1 MAMQF
6 KEGDKVLFLN
16 EKGGGVV
23 TRVVDEEIVHV
34 SIDEGF
40 EIPYAVGDLI
50 KTGHDDHDGPAGVA
64 SHGTGTTPGDHRHS
78 PLKMLAHQAG
88 SIPKGLYLAMV
99 PRNQDQVLA
108 SAMDFYLVNH
118 TGYEVSFG
126 LFVNRS
132 GHYQGVASGAI
143 GPSAKRHVGKV
154 ERAEIEE
161 WNHSLLQAVFFQEGK
176 TEVIPPLSTHI
187 VFKPVK
193 IYKEESFAFN
203 PLLHQK
209 VLMVK
214 VHSIDQ

>member
-1 MAMQF
+1 MQF

-23 TRVVDEEIVHV
+23 TRIVNEEIVHV

-50 KTGHDDHDGPAGVA
+50 KTAHDRHEGHTGDA
-64 SHGTGTTPGDHRHS
+64 SLNTTVTSGDHKHS
-78 PLKMLAHQAG
+78 PLQVLTPQAG
-88 SIPKGLYLAMV
+88 SVPQGIYLAMV
-99 PRNQDQVLA
+99 PRNQEQVLA
-108 SAMDFYLVNH
+108 SAMDFYMVNH

-126 LFVNRS
+126 LFVNKS
-132 GHYQGVASGAI
+132 GHYQGIASGTI

-154 ERAEIEE
+154 ERTEIED

-176 TEVIPPLSTHI
+176 TEVIPPVSTHV

-193 IYKEESFAFN
+193 IYKEENFSFS

-209 VLMVK
+209 AMMVM
-214 VHSIDQ
+214 VHGHGQ